1 MASVCP
7 TMECDVVIVGAG
19 PVGLEVAAA
28 LQADGL
34 HTLVLD
40 AGAIGQTIAALFPPQ
55 TRFFSSPE
63 RLEIGGVAM
72 ALPNQEKPTGEEYLA
87 YLRSVVLTL
96 DLQVR
101 TFERVIDCS
110 GTKGAFTLHTETPA
124 GLRATLQ
131 AKHVVLAV
139 GGTQHS
145 RTLGVEGEDLPHVHR
160 LLGDPHRFFQ
170 RRVLIVGGK
179 NSAVESALRCWRVG
193 AQVTLACRSE
203 SLHKRVKYW
212 LRPEVNAL
220 LDEGQITSRLHTA
233 VQRIHTDHVE
243 LLHMS
248 TGITERMPV
257 DDVLLQLG
265 FEADTSTLEL
275 FGLDLHGEACAPVF
289 DADTMESSIPGIFV
303 AGTAIAGS
311 QRSYKV
317 YIETSHVHAARIAAA
332 IGGRHAPDLPT
343 PRLLPES

>member
-1 MASVCP
+1 
-7 TMECDVVIVGAG
+7 MECDVVIVGAG

-34 HTLVLD
+34 HALVLD
-40 AGAIGQTIAALFPPQ
+40 AGAIGQTIASLFPTQ

-72 ALPNQEKPTGEEYLA
+72 ALPNQEKPTGEAYLA
-87 YLRSVVLTL
+87 YLRSVVQTL

-101 TFERVIDCS
+101 TFERVVDCD
-110 GTKGAFTLHTETPA
+110 GTRGAFTIHTETHT
-124 GLRATLQ
+124 GGRSTLQ

-170 RRVLIVGGK
+170 RRVLVVGGK
-179 NSAVESALRCWRVG
+179 NSAVESALRCWRIG
-193 AQVTLACRSE
+193 AQVTLSCRGE
-203 SLHKRVKYW
+203 TLHKRVKYW
-212 LRPEVNAL
+212 LRPEVSAL
-220 LDEGQITSRLHTA
+220 LDEGQITPRLHTA
-233 VQRIHTDHVE
+233 VQRIHPDHVE
-243 LLHMS
+243 LLDMN
-248 TGITERMPV
+248 TGTTECIPV

-275 FGLDLHGEACAPVF
+275 FGLALHGEANAPVF
-289 DADTMESSIPGIFV
+289 NADTMESSIPGVFV
-303 AGTAIAGS
+303 AGTATAGS

-317 YIETSHVHAARIAAA
+317 YIETSHVHAAKIAAA
-332 IGGRHAPDLPT
+332 IAGRQTPATPT
-343 PRLLPES
+343 PRVLPES